1 MSARQPIWT
10 AEDEKRLTEKR
21 EKELARYAELPE
33 IAEENDEEEDNQ

>member
-21 EKELARYAELPE
+21 EKDRARYAQLPE
-33 IAEENDEEEDNQ
+33 IAEENEEEENNQ